1 MSLVKRSPRCS
12 YCYNQGHNRNNC
24 PTAKQAAANGDTY
37 AQRVVERAAVKKCSY
52 CNGTDHTKTTCE
64 KLYRD
69 EHDRAQK
76 EWTGMVGVAEV
87 IKNLKLATGAFVYGP
102 MMFYSNSMPDSDHS
116 YELVNYTVNDL
127 VKIRPSYFTN
137 EASSLIRCAT
147 LAEPTEARNEFRTT
161 IPVPGL
167 YEAVATMQ
175 AEFPE
180 GQKMWLRDND
190 ANGYT
195 RVMSGRQNM
204 KDLTQVILPATD
216 EEVNKAVNVILG
228 SKPEILKHP
237 DRKSY
242 QRAIRAAKKAEKGE

>member
-69 EHDRAQK
+69 DHDRAQK
-76 EWTGMVGVAEV
+76 EWAGMVGVIEV

-102 MMFYSNSMPDSDHS
+102 MMFYSNSMPDSDGS
-116 YELVNYTVNDL
+116 YELVNYTVTDFL
-127 VKIRPSYFTN
+127 KARPSYFTN
-137 EASSLIRCAT
+137 EATSLIRCDT
-147 LAEPTEARNEFRTT
+147 LAEPTEARNEFRKT

-167 YEAVATMQ
+167 YEAVATMK

-180 GQKMWLRDND
+180 GQKQWLRDND
-190 ANGYT
+190 AQGYT
-195 RVMSGRQNM
+195 RIMSGRKNL
-204 KDLTQVILPATD
+204 KELTQVILPATD
-216 EEVNKAVNVILG
+216 EEVDKAVNQILSG
-228 SKPEILKHP
+228 KPEILKHP
-237 DRKSY
+237 DRKSW
-242 QRAIRAAKKAEKGE
+242 QRAIRAAKKAEKGD